1 MIYQKTDHSCGPAA
15 VANALRLIGIKVSE
29 SKAAKYTATTEEEGT
44 DSPGIVEAINSLG
57 GDALSFDE
65 KSFDVATTPFIR
77 DNHPIIIAI
86 NDWSHWT
93 VLAAGTG
100 FTWGVGGNY
109 LIIDSSRT
117 AKNRAVN
124 GVHVITE
131 KQLKKIWRHSN
142 GYYSGVV
149 VRSR

>member
-1 MIYQKTDHSCGPAA
+1 MIYQKTDWSCGPAA

-29 SKAAKYTATTEEEGT
+29 SKAAKYTATTPEEGT
-44 DSPGIVEAINSLG
+44 DSPGIVESVNALG
-57 GDALSFDE
+57 GKAEAFDIRNKFWDAARPIWSG
-65 KSFDVATTPFIR
+65 
-77 DNHPIIIAI
+77 HPVIIAI
-86 NDWSHWT
+86 SDWSHWT
-93 VLAAGTG
+93 VLAAPIKDR
-100 FTWGVGGNY
+100 F

-131 KQLKKIWRHSN
+131 KQLKKIWKHSN

-149 VRSR
+149 VRSK